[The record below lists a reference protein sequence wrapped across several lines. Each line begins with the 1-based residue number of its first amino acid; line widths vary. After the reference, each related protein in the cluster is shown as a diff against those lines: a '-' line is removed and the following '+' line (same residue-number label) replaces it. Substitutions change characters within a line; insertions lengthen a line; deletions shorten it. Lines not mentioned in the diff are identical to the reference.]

1 MKKNTRKF
9 DDYLKLPFEIYYS
22 DSLNFKQ
29 MEFVSF
35 DIPKNFSE
43 IKGVDE
49 REGWAS
55 GLTFRCN
62 HNSGPELA
70 CCILNSHDYIIPEW
84 LELQDEENAEINCQ
98 TRLAVSIEDNKI
110 RFQNFSENNQTPGS
124 DEYIDIDNMEPC
136 GIDGF
141 HVYEFD
147 ETAPEYII
155 LDPDN
160 SRVKVNLNG
169 CILDENGEETGEILF
184 DPIKIEE
191 MVELME
197 FNWNGLL
204 EEAIKKWVKETLEKD
219 FPQQSHLEFVYSF

>member
-1 MKKNTRKF
+1 MKKGS
-9 DDYLKLPFEIYYS
+9 S
-22 DSLNFKQ
+22 DSPTNIFITIFVLLIILTILIYFSAQKLKSAASNKEMFANESSITFSPYLGSESYEKTTKQ
-29 MEFVSF
+29 HMS
-35 DIPKNFSE
+35 
-43 IKGVDE
+43 
-49 REGWAS
+49 
-55 GLTFRCN
+55 
-62 HNSGPELA
+62 
-70 CCILNSHDYIIPEW
+70 
-84 LELQDEENAEINCQ
+84 LQDLQ
-98 TRLAVSIEDNKI
+98 KMDSDQLKTRLASWERPYNGKT
-110 RFQNFSENNQTPGS
+110 EG
-124 DEYIDIDNMEPC
+124 YINMEPC